1 MMATD
6 ETVPPIVELCE
17 QFQKYPVGTV
27 VRFDEG
33 VDFSVRPTTFRNQ
46 LHREMRHD
54 GYIVQSVVR
63 SGAVYAKVKRVL
75 GDVEPYQPEAT
86 RSEPEADPQPGP
98 VVPSFIVPEPTN
110 PSVPQALFMVAG

>member
-17 QFQKYPVGTV
+17 KFQAYPVGTI

-33 VDFSVRPTTFRNQ
+33 IDFSVRPTTFRNQ

-75 GDVEPYQPEAT
+75 GDVEPYQP
-86 RSEPEADPQPGP
+86 SEPEADPQPGP
-98 VVPSFIVPEPTN
+98 VVPSFIVPSSTN
-110 PSVPQALFMVAG
+110 PSVPPALFMVAG